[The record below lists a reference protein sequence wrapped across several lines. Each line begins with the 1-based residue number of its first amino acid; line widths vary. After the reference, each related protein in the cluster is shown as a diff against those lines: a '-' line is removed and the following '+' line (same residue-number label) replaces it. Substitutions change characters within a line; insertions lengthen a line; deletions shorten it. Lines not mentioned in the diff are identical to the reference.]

1 MIGQR
6 ISGRYEV
13 LETIGGGGMANV
25 YKARDI
31 ILDRLVAVKVL
42 QPQFSKDEQFI
53 RRFRREA
60 QAATSLAHPNVV
72 SIYDV
77 GEDDNTYFIVM
88 EYVEGKTLK
97 ELIKEKGPLPVEEA
111 LDYMEQMLGAIA
123 HAHANHIIHRD
134 IKPHNILIRH
144 DGVVKVTDF
153 GIARAISSA
162 TITHTNSIVGSVH
175 YLSPEQAR
183 GGHVTYKSDIYSL
196 GIVLY
201 EMVTGALPFNG
212 DTAVSIAIK
221 HLQSEIPSAKK
232 LNPSLPQSV
241 ENIIRKATCKDPLKR
256 YGSVHE
262 MIEDVMTALH
272 PERRDEP
279 PFIEKEDDDE
289 DTKVIPIVRDFDV
302 DDDFDKTIVPEK
314 NNEEDSTK
322 KKKKRNWLL
331 LIAIAIVLFFSSM
344 IAAFTILPALFKVD
358 EVEVPNVIEKPFEE
372 AEEELSA
379 LGLTVERED
388 VEHDEIPADH
398 VVRQNPEPGTV
409 VKENA
414 TVLLFVSKGK
424 EEIELDNYIGMAIG
438 KAESLLRDLQIDVEK
453 IPEETS
459 DVDPGIVIAQEPK
472 QGEKVVANES
482 TVTLTY
488 SVEPEI
494 RLTNLVGLDE
504 NSVRQYL
511 QNERLRGNFV
521 REFSDNVPEGHV
533 IRQTPEPNTSLKEGD
548 LVTVVLSRGQKPKK
562 QPPPQQQ
569 QIPTRLYEVNQ
580 EIFVSEEDER
590 EGKTFAIRIVYRD
603 FDTNGEDRVFVE
615 ETISATKVY
624 TIPLRV
630 SPSQPGSFEVY
641 VNGEL
646 AHRSRN
652 YTY

>member
-358 EVEVPNVIEKPFEE
+358 EVEVPDVIEKPFEE